1 MKVVLRAG
9 EARREV
15 RILRRGNRLQVVFED
30 GRTVEAAVLVGG
42 GGVFELERGHDRVH
56 GVGAALDPQ
65 ARQVWV
71 NGRTLRYTREQ
82 RAGAAR
88 ASGPD
93 ASLAATIPAV
103 VVEVLVAPGDAVADG
118 QKLVLLE
125 SMKMVLPIVAP
136 HAGVVTAVRC
146 QPGDAVQPGVPL
158 VELERAAGGAAES

>member
-15 RILRRGNRLQVVFED
+15 RILRRGSRLQVQFED
-30 GRTVEAAVLVGG
+30 GRTIEATLLAGS

-56 GVGAALDPQ
+56 GVGAALDTQ

-71 NGRTLRYTREQ
+71 NGRTLCYQREQ
-82 RAGAAR
+82 RAGGPREAA
-88 ASGPD
+88 ADGG
-93 ASLAATIPAV
+93 LAATIPAV

-136 HAGVVTAVRC
+136 HAGVVKAVRC
-146 QPGDAVQPGVPL
+146 APGDAVAPGVPL
-158 VELERAAGGAAES
+158 VELEQAD